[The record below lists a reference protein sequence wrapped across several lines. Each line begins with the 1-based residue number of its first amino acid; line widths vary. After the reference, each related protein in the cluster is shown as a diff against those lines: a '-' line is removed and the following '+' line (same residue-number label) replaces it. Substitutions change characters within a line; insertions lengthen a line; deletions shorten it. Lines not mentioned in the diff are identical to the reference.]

1 MGKII
6 IDESEII
13 DTQAMKTL
21 EKLASFFHRM
31 EHPYQMPDAMANWLH
46 EFTGSSG
53 TDSYHAVPI
62 GYGPTPL
69 TLRCIFKKEMIVME
83 FSDPYG
89 MRLMEL
95 QLHT

>member
-13 DTQAMKTL
+13 DTQAMRTL

-31 EHPYQMPDAMANWLH
+31 EHPYQMPDAMADWLH
-46 EFTGSSG
+46 RFTGESG
-53 TDSYHAVPI
+53 VDTYHQVPI
-62 GYGPTPL
+62 GYGHEPL
-69 TLRCIFKKEMIVME
+69 SLRCVFKKELLVME
-83 FSDPYG
+83 FYDVTG